1 MSLPMKQHSDQIFM
15 CERMYVCGCMG
26 SNKFNVNAFL
36 RPFIQ
41 CLLYLCLHF
50 YIYLHVCL
58 RRQMVFT
65 FVWFWI
71 SYFENT
77 YMHIIYGICVCLP
90 NLLVYTTVCL
100 YVGIFFLFL
109 IFILQWQM
117 AVSYSINAW
126 QNACRQPSS
135 EYVITAILIN
145 KKMRNCLCVCLCDY
159 KDKCAIDGVRIY
171 MYVCKLTI

>member
-1 MSLPMKQHSDQIFM
+1 MFAIFM
-15 CERMYVCGCMG
+15 LT
-26 SNKFNVNAFL
+26 FL
-36 RPFIQ
+36 YIFACVLEKIDGI
-41 CLLYLCLHF
+41 YLCLVLDF
-50 YIYLHVCL
+50 IFWKYIHAY
-58 RRQMVFT
+58 
-65 FVWFWI
+65 
-71 SYFENT
+71 Y
-77 YMHIIYGICVCLP
+77 IIYGICVCLP

-135 EYVITAILIN
+135 EYAITAILIN

-159 KDKCAIDGVRIY
+159 NDKCAIDGVRIY